1 VTTYDDT
8 STFYIAGPMRGYD
21 AFNFLMFDECRDWI
35 HQHAWRHPEDHSK
48 WFVVSPADEDRR
60 LGRVLESGHPDT
72 GDYTVEWAHGEMTD
86 GDIHALM
93 RHDLEIVT
101 RSKRIYLLPNWYKSE
116 GAKAEARVAIA
127 CGVELWT
134 WAPGSGVG
142 DEVAIQVTPK
152 IVEDAIYFEENLPP
166 QEAYEA
172 DEDAITF
179 GADHLFQDEV
189 RIVDPETGGEKG
201 QKLARYDLLPVE
213 ALRQVAIHYGLG
225 ARKYED
231 RNWEKGYAWGLSYG
245 AAMRHLNDFW
255 QGTDWDDDPTLGQPT
270 RHLAAAAFH
279 VLALLHFSTMNV
291 GTDDRTKAVHVG
303 RSIIAEILAEDLLT
317 VSDKPRQGG
326 FKVSDEHHNA
336 FADQYRQKARDTE
349 NAWKVSPPLGD
360 L

>member
-1 VTTYDDT
+1 VTKETGT
-8 STFYIAGPMRGYD
+8 
-21 AFNFLMFDECRDWI
+21 
-35 HQHAWRHPEDHSK
+35 
-48 WFVVSPADEDRR
+48 
-60 LGRVLESGHPDT
+60 LEG
-72 GDYTVEWAHGEMTD
+72 GDYEVRWVGETAE
-86 GDIHALM
+86 GPEAFHECM
-93 RHDLEIVT
+93 RHDLPIVA
-101 RSKRIYLLPNWYKSE
+101 SSDRIYLLPGWQASK
-116 GAKAEARVAIA
+116 GALAEVDVALA
-127 CGVELWT
+127 CGVEVWQ
-134 WAPGSGVG
+134 WSPAEVDSSGMG
-142 DEVAIQVTPK
+142 ATALQLNEAEVAK
-152 IVEDAIYFEENLPP
+152 LKDLPP
-166 QEAYEA
+166 TYQGGGQWLWPAHSTPQPQ
-172 DEDAITF
+172 DELPLI
-179 GADHLFQDEV
+179 GLPFQGDEV